1 METELE
7 MEVEIWLESI
17 LLTVDGANGLNERE
31 IFIVCGCLF
40 VCENSKF
47 QNGCSNHIL
56 QAQMGKFVDGERKR
70 MALGKH

>member
-40 VCENSKF
+40 VCKNSKF

-56 QAQMGKFVDGERKR
+56 
-70 MALGKH
+70 

>member
-1 METELE
+1 METE

-31 IFIVCGCLF
+31 IFFFVCGFLF
-40 VCENSKF
+40 VCENSRF

-56 QAQMGKFVDGERKR
+56 
-70 MALGKH
+70 

>member
-31 IFIVCGCLF
+31 RFLLCVGVCLCVRIVNFKMVAQTIFYRRKW
-40 VCENSKF
+40 ES
-47 QNGCSNHIL
+47 SW
-56 QAQMGKFVDGERKR
+56 MEREK
-70 MALGKH
+70 GWN